1 MTAKITGGAAMIRA
15 VAANGVD
22 TIFGLPGVQIYA
34 LFEGIHETRL
44 ELVTPRHEQTA
55 GYMAMGYAKSTG
67 KTGVFAVVPGPGVLN
82 AAAALCTAQ
91 GNCSPVVCLTGQI
104 PSDYL
109 GRGRGHL
116 HELRDQLGTL
126 RSIIKDA
133 ARIDDLATTSAL
145 VNRAFR
151 LAQSGR
157 PGAVSVEMCWDR
169 MLEARDIAILP
180 PDPRDPP
187 PEPDVD
193 TVQAAVE
200 IIAAAKRPMIM
211 CGAGAQHASAEV
223 LALAELLD
231 APVTAFRSGR
241 GVVAEDHALGV
252 ACVAARELWD
262 DTDVLIGI
270 GSRLEM
276 PFVRW
281 RNRMGYEPKPS
292 HPAKLVRI
300 DIDPAEMTRLI
311 PDAGIVAD
319 SAAACR
325 LLVDRLA
332 TKVRPRRERR
342 AEIAAAKGLAQ
353 ELIRKL
359 GLHAAYLEAIRAVV
373 PRTGFLVPEL
383 SQTGFTA
390 YTGAYSVLAPRTFLT
405 EGYEGTL
412 GFGFPTALGVKV
424 ANPDTAVVS
433 ITGDGGF
440 MFAVGELATAAQ
452 YDIGVVTLVFNN
464 GSYGNVLRDQQEQF
478 GGHVMGAVLKN
489 PDFVRLAES
498 FGVAATRVRSPAELR
513 PALEKALAGGRPA
526 LIEIVIEPGTERSPW
541 PLIHMHERPSIVARK
556 WTD

>member
-1 MTAKITGGAAMIRA
+1 MTKKITGGAAIARA

-22 TIFGLPGVQIYA
+22 TIFGLPGVQIYG
-34 LFEGIHETRL
+34 LFEGLYAARL
-44 ELVTPRHEQTA
+44 KVIAPRHEQTA

-133 ARIDDLATTSAL
+133 ARVDDLASTSTL

-157 PGAVSVEMCWDR
+157 PGAVSIEMCWDR
-169 MLEARDIAILP
+169 MLEARDIEALP
-180 PDPRDPP
+180 PEPRDPP
-187 PEPDVD
+187 PEPDPD
-193 TVQAAVE
+193 AVQAAVE

-223 LALAELLD
+223 QALAELLG

-241 GVVAEDHALGV
+241 GVVPEDHALGV

-276 PFVRW
+276 PYVRW
-281 RNRMGYEPKPS
+281 RNRMGYEAKPS
-292 HPAKLVRI
+292 HAAKLVRI
-300 DIDPAEMTRLI
+300 DIEAAEMTRLI
-311 PDAGIVAD
+311 PDVGIVAD

-332 TKVRPRRERR
+332 KKMGARRERR
-342 AEIAAAKGLAQ
+342 PEIAVAKKLAR
-353 ELIRKL
+353 ELISKL
-359 GLHAAYLEAIRAVV
+359 GLHAAYLEVIRAVV
-373 PRTGFLVPEL
+373 PRNGFLVPEL

-390 YTGAYSVLAPRTFLT
+390 YTGAYPVLAPRTFVS
-405 EGYEGTL
+405 EGYQGTL

-424 ANPDTAVVS
+424 ANPDAAVVS

-440 MFAVGELATAAQ
+440 MFAASELATAAQ
-452 YDIGVVTLVFNN
+452 HGIAVVTLVFNN
-464 GSYGNVLRDQQEQF
+464 GAYGNVLRDQQEQF
-478 GGHVMGAVLKN
+478 GGHVIGAVLEN
-489 PDFVRLAES
+489 PDFVRLADS
-498 FGVAATRVRSPAELR
+498 FGVAANRVKSPAELR
-513 PALEKALAGGRPA
+513 PVLEKALAAGHPT
-526 LIEIVIEPGTERSPW
+526 LIEIMIAPGSERSPW
-541 PLIHMHERPSIVARK
+541 PLIHMHQRPSSCK
-556 WTD
+556 LP

>member
-1 MTAKITGGAAMIRA
+1 MTAKLTGGVAIARA

-22 TIFGLPGVQIYA
+22 TIFGLPGVQIYG
-34 LFEGIHETRL
+34 LFEGMHAAGLKVIA
-44 ELVTPRHEQTA
+44 PRHEQTA

-67 KTGVFAVVPGPGVLN
+67 KTGVLAVVPGPGVLN
-82 AAAALCTAQ
+82 ASAALCTAQ

-133 ARIDDLATTSAL
+133 ARIDDLATTSTV

-151 LAQSGR
+151 LAHSGR
-157 PGAVSVEMCWDR
+157 PGAVSVEMCWDH
-169 MLEARDIAILP
+169 MLAAQDIEILP
-180 PDPRDPP
+180 PEPRDPP
-187 PEPDVD
+187 PEPDADAVR
-193 TVQAAVE
+193 AAVE

-211 CGAGAQHASAEV
+211 CGSGAQHAATEV
-223 LALAELLD
+223 QALAELLE

-241 GVVAEDHALGV
+241 GVVPEDHALGV
-252 ACVAARELWD
+252 AGVAARELWD
-262 DTDVLIGI
+262 ETDLLIGV

-281 RNRMGYEPKPS
+281 RNRMGYEAKPS
-292 HPAKLVRI
+292 RPKLVRI
-300 DIDPAEMTRLI
+300 DIDAAEMTRLI
-311 PDAGIVAD
+311 PDVGLVAD

-325 LLVDRLA
+325 LLVDRLS

-342 AEIAAAKGLAQ
+342 AEIAAAKKLAR
-353 ELIRKL
+353 ELIGKL

-373 PRTGFLVPEL
+373 PRNGFLVPEL

-390 YTGAYSVLAPRTFLT
+390 YTGAYPVLAPRTFVS
-405 EGYEGTL
+405 EGYQGTL

-424 ANPDTAVVS
+424 ANPDAAVVS

-440 MFAVGELATAAQ
+440 LFAATELATAAQ
-452 YDIGVVTLVFNN
+452 YGIGVVTLVFNN
-464 GSYGNVLRDQQEQF
+464 GAYGNVLRDQQEQF
-478 GGHVMGAVLKN
+478 GGHVLGAVLEN
-489 PDFVRLAES
+489 PDFVRFADS
-498 FGVAATRVRSPAELR
+498 FGVAASRVRSPVELR
-513 PALEKALAGGRPA
+513 PVLEKALAAGRPT
-526 LIEIVIEPGTERSPW
+526 LIEIMVEPGTERSPW
-541 PLIHMHERPSIVARK
+541 PLIHMHQRPSSCK
-556 WTD
+556 LT